1 MIDIMKQGLGLRTPQ
16 QERFGN
22 SQELKSFGGRYR
34 TRTARPRRRRGSRTV
49 LRQQIAQN
57 PEPFQGQRLKKGSG
71 FLILR
76 YSFVQAAIA
85 FLFSGIG
92 FHAVLGGVVIFH
104 QGDVVFR
111 VVAECRTQN
120 AVCRAIHAH
129 QAEDVVHQHPH
140 RKEESLVRC

>member
-34 TRTARPRRRRGSRTV
+34 TRTARHRRRRGSRTV

-76 YSFVQAAIA
+76 YSFVQVAIA
-85 FLFSGIG
+85 FLFCNSPSFLFPEILFSGIG

-120 AVCRAIHAH
+120 AV
-129 QAEDVVHQHPH
+129 
-140 RKEESLVRC
+140 